1 MNKKI
6 SSNLEKFDNF
16 CIKKKITRIEACIYF
31 VNSIKGIKLITF
43 GINNKFELKEIL
55 KIFNRKKKIKFENFN
70 LDNKS
75 VDPRLW

>member
-1 MNKKI
+1 MI
-6 SSNLEKFDNF
+6 TFV
-16 CIKKKITRIEACIYF
+16 KKKNISRIEACIYF
-31 VNSIKGIKLITF
+31 VNSIKGIKLFTF

-55 KIFNRKKKIKFENFN
+55 KIFNRKKKIKFENLN